1 MLRTGRAAR
10 SAPRL
15 FRPSNVASLS
25 RLNESRSLPRCGARA
40 NASSS
45 ARRAEASLA
54 PRGAVPFFAVFLPFA
69 RLAACHHSRFAMVST
84 RSSGADPAAKRAAPA
99 RGAASPAKKAR
110 RAPKAAAAKAAAAP
124 KAAVAKAA
132 AAPKV
137 VAARKDGER
146 RYWLLKSEPESRL
159 EKGVD
164 MKFGIDD
171 LAACVDQTEPWDG
184 VRNHEAKN
192 AMLAMAVGDLG
203 FFYRAFILCRSCC
216 SASFLYL

>member
-1 MLRTGRAAR
+1 
-10 SAPRL
+10 
-15 FRPSNVASLS
+15 
-25 RLNESRSLPRCGARA
+25 
-40 NASSS
+40 
-45 ARRAEASLA
+45 
-54 PRGAVPFFAVFLPFA
+54 
-69 RLAACHHSRFAMVST
+69 MVST

-110 RAPKAAAAKAAAAP
+110 RAPKPAAAKPAAAT
-124 KAAVAKAA
+124 KA
-132 AAPKV
+132 

-146 RYWLLKSEPESRL
+146 RYWLLKSEPESRV

-203 FFYRAFILCRSCC
+203 FFYRAYIQR
-216 SASFLYL
+216 AS